1 MAPSP
6 FIPQISFMIAVT
18 VAAASGLHL
27 QPRSP
32 PTRAFP
38 AMTAFRNTD
47 EPVMPRNGSF
57 RTIWRAPPPTSLH
70 SPLPRRRSSNG
81 TRDALRST
89 SATTRRLSPTLHSF
103 VTLRLERRPAL
114 SAGICRGWQNSCRC
128 GPTRWTQSS
137 AGSTRC
143 ATRAPNSTM
152 LPTSRPPRQRRAS

>member
-1 MAPSP
+1 MMAPALFP
-6 FIPQISFMIAVT
+6 RFLFDLDTTVAPPVLYRMHLTFIAVT

-81 TRDALRST
+81 TRSSGTRWRS
-89 SATTRRLSPTLHSF
+89 ARRLA
-103 VTLRLERRPAL
+103 V
-114 SAGICRGWQNSCRC
+114 
-128 GPTRWTQSS
+128 SS
-137 AGSTRC
+137 AWLL
-143 ATRAPNSTM
+143 A
-152 LPTSRPPRQRRAS
+152 